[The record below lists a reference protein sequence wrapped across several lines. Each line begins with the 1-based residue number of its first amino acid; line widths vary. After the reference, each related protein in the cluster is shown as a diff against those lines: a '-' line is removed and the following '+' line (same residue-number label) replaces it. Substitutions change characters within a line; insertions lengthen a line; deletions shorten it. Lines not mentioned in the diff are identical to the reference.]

1 MRFSLH
7 ESQTRLR
14 EEYQKSSSQMNG
26 SFASWHC
33 LFLASFFA
41 AMFYSAR
48 SGNSV
53 LTDCGGVFTAP
64 QGVLSTPNFP
74 DPYPW
79 PISCEWLIHAP
90 PNKQIIIYFTQFYM
104 KDSVFVSRYDA
115 YKSITTH
122 VGQENLGEILWEYD
136 LSIPLVTHKPYLLL
150 RMDVDFIGNR
160 HIRVIDHLLEVF
172 GFNITYEIID
182 YTAPVKQTCS
192 VKGCSYLGKCLAVQ
206 DFSDFYCECFDEK
219 FFGDECQYGPHCDP
233 NNNLNLCLNGG
244 KCRYFFGSL
253 VNQCECPQGFEGAYC
268 EIETGK
274 MVANF
279 SRPRSEPKE
288 CARLNCT
295 EMCSTDDNDIAHC
308 VCLRDGYVVEDV
320 NSQCE
325 AERYRFD
332 VRMPLEAGPAIIF
345 SEMDAT
351 IDNVKQTLQNHFPES
366 GVTYPFKLKVH
377 GIRGMTEPVLKFTL
391 YFWTSEVEVVR
402 KAVERFRIQ
411 ANISNI
417 RFLDVPA
424 VLDINPELQLMEVVN
439 TEKYPTLR
447 GKMLTLVCAAKGSK
461 DTQFEWYKD
470 GVRLNT
476 SLTSRVAWETVISH
490 TAHEKRISNLHLDV
504 VMPIDQGIFTC
515 KVRDFDEVASKSLEV
530 TVNNYPQVQIDPMSM
545 SVQSGRPITIKC
557 MSLDDS
563 WQQFLYEWYKNG
575 LTIDPSSRSEYT
587 EDMYPTGVQLVVSRI
602 TMTTEYTCKVT
613 NEAGSANVS
622 SYVFVVSADDNAH
635 YCPEEKFGQV
645 TWSNT
650 SGENFDVKR
659 CPTEYGGEYLLASYR
674 LGVVDVGNARR
685 DCTCDMSSHICK
697 WATPNFSKCQSLM
710 LIKIFDDLVLLRSG
724 YQETT
729 LSAIFN
735 DLYSFALTKNKNAT
749 LYSGDI
755 DMVAGILKELI
766 THMNAFPILCEND
779 DRIKSKS
786 VVDVLGAILR
796 LSAKA
801 TIEEK
806 QDIMVGPS
814 VICSIHYLISGAV
827 TLLEYK
833 PTERIVNPDIDLQ
846 LQTLPRVTE
855 TRNVHSKQDTSA
867 DRQIVYM
874 VTARH
879 LAELLVYRDMSAT
892 GIKRMKFESMSRV
905 YSLAPLVNDNMDP
918 ETPTVR
924 LTLFHD
930 TKGRVT
936 KYNTTRCFRWLFDPL
951 NIYSGRWSQDGC
963 VIIESRLN
971 STTCEC
977 KLPGHFVAGLIPSN
991 YSEIQVAKP
1000 DREILPEFVVSYIL
1014 SIIILLIS
1022 FIAYFKTYGFLTRDL
1037 YLVNMGFFF
1046 AVLAIACLSFTCM
1059 LHLSASLVVMEIFSH
1074 TISFLTF
1081 VIWSAMLVEIIH
1093 ICLIAYKS
1101 TNIQMTSCK
1110 FATFIFG
1117 IPAILT
1123 AFLILVAQLDKGRS
1137 CHVICWLYDGTRQ
1150 FYVFVSIIVVYIIVY
1165 AVFYSLCLN
1174 KILRWKEESKFTERK
1189 MHLIA
1194 ILKNAAL
1201 LVSVCFAM
1209 GSAISLESNSHTAHR
1224 VIHTILI
1231 IFYSIM
1237 IFLVRCLLDKDVQL
1251 TFRSKCGRAKTE
1263 LREDQMK
1270 NKAFRA
1276 YMKPEF
1282 VSHVVVSQEQYNV
1295 SKYYDE
1301 VNRTKYTVERKRE
1314 LSALLGSSAS
1324 SAAITADTN
1333 STTVSYNSSSD
1344 GSKDSNAPSGLV
1356 DFTYPSRRD
1365 SRLDTI
1371 SDSKSSLSDRSVG
1384 MSGNVKDEMFVARAR
1399 SHITDD
1405 TISVQKDDKIGI
1417 HKASNSG
1424 DFKNSTAARV
1434 DILKKKSSVPVAR
1447 SKAITRNSLQ
1457 RQCSQSSVN
1466 HGKESQSMLPDSTT
1480 NHSVQRHEL
1489 LPNTSRSESS
1499 NTTNTKEQISCN
1511 VAKFQK
1517 NNLKSP
1523 KQQTENTVGKSYD
1536 ISTCQDEDQIE
1547 ISCSSKLLQIS

>member
-1 MRFSLH
+1 
-7 ESQTRLR
+7 
-14 EEYQKSSSQMNG
+14 
-26 SFASWHC
+26 
-33 LFLASFFA
+33 
-41 AMFYSAR
+41 
-48 SGNSV
+48 
-53 LTDCGGVFTAP
+53 
-64 QGVLSTPNFP
+64 
-74 DPYPW
+74 
-79 PISCEWLIHAP
+79 
-90 PNKQIIIYFTQFYM
+90 
-104 KDSVFVSRYDA
+104 
-115 YKSITTH
+115 
-122 VGQENLGEILWEYD
+122 
-136 LSIPLVTHKPYLLL
+136 
-150 RMDVDFIGNR
+150 
-160 HIRVIDHLLEVF
+160 
-172 GFNITYEIID
+172 
-182 YTAPVKQTCS
+182 
-192 VKGCSYLGKCLAVQ
+192 
-206 DFSDFYCECFDEK
+206 
-219 FFGDECQYGPHCDP
+219 
-233 NNNLNLCLNGG
+233 
-244 KCRYFFGSL
+244 
-253 VNQCECPQGFEGAYC
+253 
-268 EIETGK
+268 
-274 MVANF
+274 
-279 SRPRSEPKE
+279 
-288 CARLNCT
+288 
-295 EMCSTDDNDIAHC
+295 MCSTDDNDIAHC

-351 IDNVKQTLQNHFPES
+351 IDNVKQTNHFPES

-622 SYVFVVSADDNAH
+622 SYVFVVS
-635 YCPEEKFGQV
+635 
-645 TWSNT
+645 
-650 SGENFDVKR
+650 
-659 CPTEYGGEYLLASYR
+659 GEYLLASYR

-833 PTERIVNPDIDLQ
+833 PTERIVNPDIA
-846 LQTLPRVTE
+846 
-855 TRNVHSKQDTSA
+855 A

-1237 IFLVRCLLDKDVQL
+1237 IFLVRCLLDKD
-1251 TFRSKCGRAKTE
+1251 
-1263 LREDQMK
+1263 DQMK